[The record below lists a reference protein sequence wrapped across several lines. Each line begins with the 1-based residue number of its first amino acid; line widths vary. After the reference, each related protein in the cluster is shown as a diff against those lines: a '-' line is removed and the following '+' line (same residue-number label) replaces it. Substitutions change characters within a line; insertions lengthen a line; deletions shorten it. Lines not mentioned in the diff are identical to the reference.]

1 MTEVTK
7 LFTILKYICT
17 YHNFRAW
24 CESHLRTTSTHLSEE
39 FTVRDRGN
47 RFLNISH
54 NFYDLLLS
62 LETSYLT
69 KRTFLKVPEDEI
81 VLSVGTNNFHNPNE
95 KCLNLAMYRYV
106 RMRAYLNTK
115 KVFENI
121 WLKSE
126 MAEKPKLFENIS
138 NCIPLSTHRLKPLI
152 DFIVVAWLLFLIVQ
166 VTNKHDSDS
175 CMLQR

>member
-17 YHNFRAW
+17 YHNLRAW

-69 KRTFLKVPEDEI
+69 KRTFRKVPEDEI

-106 RMRAYLNTK
+106 RMRAYFNTK
-115 KVFENI
+115 KSVREYLAKKRDGRKTKAFRKH
-121 WLKSE
+121 LKLYS
-126 MAEKPKLFENIS
+126 S
-138 NCIPLSTHRLKPLI
+138 QHS
-152 DFIVVAWLLFLIVQ
+152 
-166 VTNKHDSDS
+166 
-175 CMLQR
+175 